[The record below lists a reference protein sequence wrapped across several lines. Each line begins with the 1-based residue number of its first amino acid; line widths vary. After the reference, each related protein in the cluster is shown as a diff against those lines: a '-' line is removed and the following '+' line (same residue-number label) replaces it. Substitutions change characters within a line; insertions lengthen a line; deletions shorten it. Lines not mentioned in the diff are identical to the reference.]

1 GVLQAL
7 DVQFRRRHLDTL
19 ARHLSTTNRGGAAAG
34 QGRQAA
40 AAHARVDLGN
50 GLAVAVPFAHV
61 HAGGDAHG
69 AAARAVGRGNA
80 HVPAAGTVLGVLL
93 MGVLR
98 GHDVDVV
105 LRPQVRACAAGHLRT
120 GNPDVGVFTR
130 AGSFDVD

>member
-1 GVLQAL
+1 SAT
-7 DVQFRRRHLDTL
+7 DRR
-19 ARHLSTTNRGGAAAG
+19 GAAAG

-40 AAHARVDLGN
+40 AAHMGVDLGH
-50 GLAVAVPFAHV
+50 GTSIAVAFAHID
-61 HAGGDAHG
+61 AGGDAHG

-98 GHDVDVV
+98 SHDVNIV

-130 AGSFDVD
+130 AGSFDVDLSA